1 MKRRY
6 DAYRRPKRNIDY
18 DKKRGVNII
27 LNITFT
33 TIPIMPIIRLIIEI
47 INFYY
52 RQLKNNKRFLIYHKK
67 IFA

>member
-6 DAYRRPKRNIDY
+6 DAYRRRKRNIDY

-33 TIPIMPIIRLIIEI
+33 TIPIMSIIKLIIEI

-52 RQLKNNKRFLIYHKK
+52 R
-67 IFA
+67 

>member
-18 DKKRGVNII
+18 DKKRGVTII

-52 RQLKNNKRFLIYHKK
+52 R
-67 IFA
+67 

>member
-1 MKRRY
+1 MKRRF
-6 DAYRRPKRNIDY
+6 DAYRRRKRNINY

-33 TIPIMPIIRLIIEI
+33 TIPIISIIRLIIEI

-52 RQLKNNKRFLIYHKK
+52 R
-67 IFA
+67 

>member
-6 DAYRRPKRNIDY
+6 DAYRRRKRNINY
-18 DKKRGVNII
+18 DKKGGINII

-33 TIPIMPIIRLIIEI
+33 TIPIISIIRLIIEI

-52 RQLKNNKRFLIYHKK
+52 R
-67 IFA
+67 

>member
-6 DAYRRPKRNIDY
+6 DAYRRRKRNIDY
-18 DKKRGVNII
+18 DKKRGINII

-33 TIPIMPIIRLIIEI
+33 IIPIMSIIRLIIEI

-52 RQLKNNKRFLIYHKK
+52 R
-67 IFA
+67 

>member
-1 MKRRY
+1 MKRRH
-6 DAYRRPKRNIDY
+6 DAYRRRKRNINY

-33 TIPIMPIIRLIIEI
+33 TIPIMSIIKLIIEI

-52 RQLKNNKRFLIYHKK
+52 R
-67 IFA
+67 